1 MAEAGQFIDWA
12 KVEAQEIGPGVR
24 IKTPHGERIMLS
36 LVEFD
41 REAVVPAHSH
51 PHEQA
56 GIVLDGRLELT
67 IAGESRVLGAGDAY
81 VIPGNVEHAA
91 RPIDG
96 PCRVLDIFSPIRED
110 YAAGRNV
117 YARPR

>member
-1 MAEAGQFIDWA
+1 MADRESFVDWSR
-12 KVEAQEIGPGVR
+12 VPAQEIGPGVR
-24 IKTPHGERIMLS
+24 IRTPHGERIMLS

-41 REAVVPAHSH
+41 TDAVVPPHSH

-67 IAGESRVLGAGDAY
+67 IAGDARVLSAGDSWI
-81 VIPGNVEHAA
+81 IPGGVEHAA
-91 RPIDG
+91 RPVGG
-96 PCRVLDIFSPIRED
+96 PCRALDIFSPIRED

-117 YARPR
+117 YAKQR